1 MQMKIPILFL
11 MLVSL
16 PFMGFAQNK
25 LVLDASLSALV
36 QSIIQDPIY
45 IKTGN
50 LLPYP
55 GELSKNHSKPVRIHF
70 SFVTNYHQQV
80 IETAATEFK
89 TKLSFVEDIQSL
101 SIFKNPTIDSSAKIY
116 TNKEVYVL
124 GTLMVVGVYIP
135 TNTSLSTT
143 NTIYFDIIKIGR
155 ESKKSQLNELIKLV
169 KRNNTW
175 KVDNSIVLSRS

>member
-1 MQMKIPILFL
+1 MKIPIVVL
-11 MLVSL
+11 MLVCL
-16 PFMGFAQNK
+16 PFMGFAQDK
-25 LVLDASLSALV
+25 LGLDASLSVLV

-55 GELSKNHSKPVRIHF
+55 GEISKNHSKPVKIHF
-70 SFVTNYHQQV
+70 SFVTNYNQQV
-80 IETAATEFK
+80 IEIGASEFK
-89 TKLSFVEDIQSL
+89 TKLSFVNMIKPL
-101 SIFKNPTIDSSAKIY
+101 SIFKNPSIDSSAKIY
-116 TNKEVYVL
+116 SNKEVYVL

-135 TNTSLSTT
+135 LKTSLSTT
-143 NTIYFDIIKIGR
+143 NAIYFEIIKIGR

>member
-1 MQMKIPILFL
+1 MKIPIVFL
-11 MLVSL
+11 IFVCF
-16 PFMGFAQNK
+16 PFMGFAQDK

-36 QSIIQDPIY
+36 QSIIQDPVY

-55 GELSKNHSKPVRIHF
+55 GELSKNQSKPVKIHI
-70 SFVTNYHQQV
+70 SFVITYNQQV
-80 IETAATEFK
+80 IETGASKFK
-89 TKLSFVEDIQSL
+89 NKLSFIDKIQPL
-101 SIFKNPTIDSSAKIY
+101 SIFKNPFIDSSAKIY
-116 TNKEVYVL
+116 SNKEVYTL
-124 GTLMVVGVYIP
+124 GTLIVVGVYIP

-143 NTIYFDIIKIGR
+143 NTIYFEIIKIGR

-169 KRNNTW
+169 NQNNNW

>member
-1 MQMKIPILFL
+1 MKIPIVVL
-11 MLVSL
+11 MLVCL
-16 PFMGFAQNK
+16 PFMGFAQDK
-25 LVLDASLSALV
+25 LGLDASLSALV

-55 GELSKNHSKPVRIHF
+55 GEISKNHSKPVKIHF
-70 SFVTNYHQQV
+70 SFVTNYNQQV
-80 IETAATEFK
+80 IKTGTTEFK
-89 TKLSFVEDIQSL
+89 NQLIFLDKIQPE
-101 SIFKNPTIDSSAKIY
+101 SIFKNSFIDSSAKIY
-116 TNKEVYVL
+116 SNKEVYTL
-124 GTLMVVGVYIP
+124 GTLIVVGVYIP

-143 NTIYFDIIKIGR
+143 NAIYFEIIKIGR

>member
-1 MQMKIPILFL
+1 MKIPIVVLIF
-11 MLVSL
+11 VCL

-36 QSIIQDPIY
+36 QSIIQDPVY

-55 GELSKNHSKPVRIHF
+55 GELSKNHSKPVKIHF
-70 SFVTNYHQQV
+70 SFVTNYNQQV
-80 IETAATEFK
+80 IKRGVSEFT
-89 TKLSFVEDIQSL
+89 TKLSFVDKIQPL
-101 SIFKNPTIDSSAKIY
+101 SIFKNPSIDSSAKIY
-116 TNKEVYVL
+116 TNKEVYTL
-124 GTLMVVGVYIP
+124 GTLIVVGVYIP

-169 KRNNTW
+169 KRNNIW

>member
-1 MQMKIPILFL
+1 MKIPIVFL

-55 GELSKNHSKPVRIHF
+55 GELSKNHTKPVKIHI
-70 SFVTNYHQQV
+70 SFVIKYNQQV
-80 IETAATEFK
+80 IETGDSEFT
-89 TKLSFVEDIQSL
+89 TKLSFVDKIQPL
-101 SIFKNPTIDSSAKIY
+101 SIFKNPSIDSSAKIY
-116 TNKEVYVL
+116 SNKEVYTL
-124 GTLMVVGVYIP
+124 GTLIVVGVYIP

-169 KRNNTW
+169 NQNNNW